1 MNDVGNDD
9 GNKEAK
15 ENKEDEEQLHRTLC
29 LLQSGFTY
37 SLHLLSQ
44 QLEGWCCTSHFPT
57 QASIKKVCDLFQ
69 STKF

>member
-37 SLHLLSQ
+37 SLHLLAQ
-44 QLEGWCCTSHFPT
+44 QLEG
-57 QASIKKVCDLFQ
+57 
-69 STKF
+69 